1 MYGSVEGSKGDLSVD
16 FSTITPKNP
25 TLPYVKLPEYD

>member
-1 MYGSVEGSKGDLSVD
+1 MTYLST
-16 FSTITPKNP
+16 FPLSTPKNP